1 MSMRAASLTAVVLM
15 LGTMGWAMEVA
26 HPVLFAQ
33 EPVVVWTSPGEGH
46 PSLLFCGEQV
56 IATWTKHREEGRVR
70 WEANLP
76 SDAPLGVWTVE
87 VKDACYSFLRIP
99 MEWAILEVT
108 GVAGSEVEA
117 PGVQVIPGEDGTT
130 ALIGPAGSWRVSI
143 TLPGWEEARVEEL
156 ALSPGERRLLLL
168 GRVEL
173 TPSTPVALPGTTI
186 QVTVTILT
194 PVDLPRLA
202 GSLVLPPGWSAEPTT
217 CETCPLRFE
226 EPVPAGHLATRA
238 WLVHIPLDA
247 GGSYTIELA
256 LPGLGLTGRATV
268 EVRNRLPI
276 EVVVTHWDVEND
288 ILDLALSGKIT
299 YEQLLWAASLV
310 GQEVPFSGQ
319 RMTQTRLEAL
329 AEKWLASGA
338 P

>member
-1 MSMRAASLTAVVLM
+1 MSMRAASLTAAILM

-56 IATWTKHREEGRVR
+56 IATWTKHPEEGRVR
-70 WEANLP
+70 WEGSLP

-99 MEWAILEVT
+99 MEWAILEVR
-108 GVAGSEVEA
+108 GVAGTEIEA
-117 PGVQVIPGEDGTT
+117 PGVQVVQGKGGTT
-130 ALIGPAGSWRVSI
+130 VLIGPAGSWRVSI
-143 TLPGWEEARVEEL
+143 TLPGREEPQVEEL
-156 ALSPGERRLLLL
+156 SLAPGERKALFL

-173 TPSTPVALPGTTI
+173 VSSTPVALPGSTI
-186 QVTVTILT
+186 QVTATILT
-194 PVDLPRLA
+194 PVDLPKLTD
-202 GSLVLPPGWSAEPTT
+202 SLILPPGWSAEPTT
-217 CETCPLRFE
+217 CETCPLHFE
-226 EPVPAGHLATRA
+226 EPVPAGHPVTRA
-238 WLVHIPLDA
+238 WLVHIPPDA
-247 GGSYTIELA
+247 RGSYTIELA
-256 LPGLGLTGRATV
+256 PPGLEPAGTATV

-276 EVVVTHWDVEND
+276 EVVVAHWDVEND
-288 ILDLALSGKIT
+288 DLDLKLPDKIT

-319 RMTQTRLEAL
+319 RMTQTKLEAL